1 MDLQQANMPRTPF
14 AIYELLSKIMSFL
27 PRAHVNFDYNRAD
40 DYDPADESNLMCA
53 SVCVNWHKISRHLAF
68 WGVELKT
75 EEEARRFLAAL
86 ISNEAFAERN
96 PGWPRMNSTRTLVLG
111 NVNGLFLILILS

>member
-1 MDLQQANMPRTPF
+1 
-14 AIYELLSKIMSFL
+14 MSFL
-27 PRAHVNFDYNRAD
+27 PRAHVNSDYNRD
-40 DYDPADESNLMCA
+40 VDKDPAEDSNLMCA
-53 SVCVNWHKISRHLAF
+53 RVCLNWHKISRHLAF

-86 ISNEAFAERN
+86 VLNEDFIERS
-96 PGWPRMNSTRTLVLG
+96 PGWPRMNSTRYLVLG